1 MLPFAAAGCRLPRS
15 EDRHHEAE
23 RTVPGTGS
31 VRFSHAIGSRAM
43 TASAFSVLAFG
54 FSGAQWI
61 LLAVFVIPVLIL
73 WGYAIVS
80 LVGRPDLGIGAK
92 LLWLLA
98 IVVLPLIGS
107 ILYFMLRPA
116 PQEQNRRAQAQAQA
130 LTHYPAG
137 RA

>member
-1 MLPFAAAGCRLPRS
+1 
-15 EDRHHEAE
+15 
-23 RTVPGTGS
+23 
-31 VRFSHAIGSRAM
+31 M
-43 TASAFSVLAFG
+43 TASAFSLLA

-80 LVGRPDLGIGAK
+80 LVGRRDLAIGAK

-116 PQEQNRRAQAQAQA
+116 PQEQNRRAQAR
-130 LTHYPAG
+130 HKH
-137 RA
+137 